1 MNKLTT
7 KQMKKVN
14 GGDGIPGLIKST
26 ISKSPWGYA
35 AVVAWEEAPRI
46 KKGYDE
52 TKNQDFY

>member
-1 MNKLTT
+1 MVSYIFYFATE
-7 KQMKKVN
+7 
-14 GGDGIPGLIKST
+14 PLIKST